1 MAHPSFQER
10 LLYAGQRFNEVNT
23 EKVSLTRNGTTVS
36 DKNASPILLR
46 PEEFVPGIGVTR
58 IEHQGFA
65 IDVDQYDFGS
75 GTTHPNHGDVITRA
89 DGEEFRVINLNNNPV
104 FQYVTS
110 NRQRYLVVTERIK
123 EV

>member
-23 EKVSLTRNGTTVS
+23 EKVSLTRSGTTVT

-75 GTTHPNHGDVITRA
+75 GPTHPNHGDVITRA
-89 DGEEFRVINLNNNPV
+89 DGEEFRVVNLNNNPV

-110 NRQRYLVVTERIK
+110 NRERYLLVTERIK